1 MKKTV
6 LTFGFLSG
14 ALSALMLF
22 GTVPFMDRIEFD
34 KGAIVGY
41 TAMVIS
47 FLFVYF
53 GVRSYRDNV
62 GGGQLSFG
70 RGLAVGLLITV
81 ISCLC
86 YVAAWEVVYFNFM
99 PDFMDKY
106 AAYAIEQLRASGGT
120 QDAID
125 AMTKQM
131 ADFKVMYANPL
142 YNSAVT
148 FLEPTPVGL
157 LVTLISATVL
167 RKKAA

>member
-22 GTVPFMDRIEFD
+22 GTVPFMDRIGFD

-106 AAYAIEQLRASGGT
+106 ADYAIEQLRASGGT
-120 QDAID
+120 PAAID